1 MPVNPKLHALFTKAL
16 NIGRKA
22 KDQQDFPEYNS
33 FAVTPDH
40 VSAMRI
46 TFVNDGGEYRNT
58 SPEAEGFDAKRIEAI
73 MNPKTNEDAHATL
86 YPRKRLIEILQSFN
100 SDAVEISMFGDQYPL
115 GVKGWIVMSKEHFV
129 TIESMTAPI
138 IRNDEV
144 DG

>member
-1 MPVNPKLHALFTKAL
+1 MNPRLHALFTKAL
-16 NIGRKA
+16 NIGRKT

-46 TFVNDGGEYRNT
+46 TFVNDGGEYHSA
-58 SPEAEGFDAKRIEAI
+58 SPDAVGFDAKRIEMI
-73 MNPKTNEDAHATL
+73 MNPKTNEDAHSTL

-100 SDAVEISMFGDQYPL
+100 SDAVEICMFGDCYPL
-115 GVKGWIVMSKEHFV
+115 GVKGWIVVNKEHFA
-129 TIESMTAPI
+129 TIESVTAPI
-138 IRNDEV
+138 IPNDEV